1 MKQFEFE
8 FTYENGM
15 VHPPIVIR
23 GKTEFDAI
31 RRFRAVYGR
40 FVTINS
46 ITEARYDEE

>member
-1 MKQFEFE
+1 MKQFEFV

-40 FVTINS
+40 FVIINK
-46 ITEARYDEE
+46 ITEVHNDKE